1 MRMVTLC
8 ASLGLALSP
17 GAVLAHGSLETPVSR
32 VYNCYLE
39 NPESPD
45 SDACKAVVAAGGTQP
60 LYDWME
66 VNQPAANGRHKKVV
80 PDGTLC
86 GGGREKYVGLDLP
99 RSDWVATR
107 IKPDADGKF
116 SFVFL
121 AWAPHS
127 TKYFRFYVTKDGWKK
142 NQPIAWSDL
151 EQFANVS
158 GEPELQDGRYVMRVK
173 LPEGKTGRHVIYLV
187 WQRDDS
193 MEAFYTCSDVIF
205 RSATATS
212 SAESYES
219 AGAVVAHNALP
230 AGTVVAFRI
239 FDPKGRDVA
248 RYEITLTR
256 ATSAA
261 EAWPKALADTV
272 NAAAEGFRIGVED
285 DDGSI
290 APAASASLNR
300 VYRDAARA
308 GYRYAI
314 DIDTP

>member
-8 ASLGLALSP
+8 AGLGLSLSP

-99 RSDWVATR
+99 RSDWVTTR

-116 SFVFL
+116 TFVFL

-127 TKYFRFYVTKDGWKK
+127 TKYFCFYVTKDGWKK

-158 GEPELQDGRYVMRVK
+158 GEPKLQDGRYIMRVK

-205 RSATATS
+205 RSAAATS
-212 SAESYES
+212 SDAGYDA
-219 AGAVVAHNALP
+219 AGAVVA
-230 AGTVVAFRI
+230 
-239 FDPKGRDVA
+239 
-248 RYEITLTR
+248 LTA

-261 EAWPKALADTV
+261 EAWPKALADRV

-285 DDGSI
+285 DDGAI
-290 APAASASLNR
+290 APAASASLNH
-300 VYRDAARA
+300 VFRDAAHA